1 MYNKDMFWDNVKT
14 ILSQNKI
21 LQKDFADK
29 LGYNLSTL
37 KNQMARNISPS
48 VDDAVKIAQAL
59 NTTVEYLVTG
69 TSSSLTPS
77 DIKQLDLYRKIPDD
91 LKDIVITLEEKLIS
105 KKDN

>member
-48 VDDAVKIAQAL
+48 VDEAVKIAQAL

-69 TSSSLTPS
+69 NKPDLSSETKSL
-77 DIKQLDLYRKIPDD
+77 IKE
-91 LKDIVITLEEKLIS
+91 LEMTINKYKQNS
-105 KKDN
+105 

>member
-48 VDDAVKIAQAL
+48 VDDAVKIAKAL
-59 NTTVEYLVTG
+59 NTTVEFLVTG
-69 TSSSLTPS
+69 EESNKAQQELDTL
-77 DIKQLDLYRKIPDD
+77 KQK
-91 LKDIVITLEEKLIS
+91 LKELIE
-105 KKDN
+105 

>member
-1 MYNKDMFWDNVKT
+1 MFWDNVKT

>member
-48 VDDAVKIAQAL
+48 VDEAVKIAQAL
-59 NTTVEYLVTG
+59 GTTVEFLVTG
-69 TSSSLTPS
+69 EESNKAQQELDTL
-77 DIKQLDLYRKIPDD
+77 KQK
-91 LKDIVITLEEKLIS
+91 LKELIE
-105 KKDN
+105 

>member
-91 LKDIVITLEEKLIS
+91 LKDIVTTLEEKLIS
-105 KKDN
+105 KKGD

>member
-1 MYNKDMFWDNVKT
+1 MFWDNVKI

-48 VDDAVKIAQAL
+48 VDEAVKIAQAL

-69 TSSSLTPS
+69 EETNKAQQEL
-77 DIKQLDLYRKIPDD
+77 DKLKQILREL
-91 LKDIVITLEEKLIS
+91 S
-105 KKDN
+105 Q

>member
-29 LGYNLSTL
+29 LGYNLSTV

-48 VDDAVKIAQAL
+48 VDEAVKIAQAL

-69 TSSSLTPS
+69 EEINKAQQELDTL
-77 DIKQLDLYRKIPDD
+77 KQK
-91 LKDIVITLEEKLIS
+91 LKELIE
-105 KKDN
+105 

>member
-48 VDDAVKIAQAL
+48 VDEAVKIAQAL

-69 TSSSLTPS
+69 EEINKAQQELDTL
-77 DIKQLDLYRKIPDD
+77 KQK
-91 LKDIVITLEEKLIS
+91 LKELIE
-105 KKDN
+105 